1 MPKNHKKK
9 KMPFLLWLLP
19 LLVVAGLIGGGIGLI
34 NSLYLPFQG
43 KWIRKDC
50 ERVDLRSLEITL
62 EEYEQLKTELPG
74 CQIRWNIPIGNQVFD
89 SRAKEITITEL
100 NEENFSLFDYFEDLQ
115 TIHAEDLECYE
126 TLLKLESQLPQ
137 CYISWGV
144 RVGDTMVDT
153 TLEMLDFTGTGTTA
167 QELMEKLSRFS
178 GLKTV
183 EYRDF
188 ESTTEERQALREAY
202 PEITF
207 LWDVEVSGK
216 TWSVTETRL
225 DYAGDSVDAQALAAA
240 AVEFHG
246 VEEIDLTGSGCTIE
260 ELVLIQEAYSN
271 ALIKSEISLFGL
283 DFTTE
288 TETLDLS
295 GIEMESTEA
304 LEQILPLMKKL
315 TWVDMCDCGISN
327 EDMDSL
333 NKRYPDTRFVWK
345 VTFSV
350 YTLRTDATFF
360 CASDLPNNGY
370 VAIKMTDEQLA
381 PLKYCEDLIALDLGH
396 MRYTDLSFLENM
408 PKLQFLILVEAK
420 FTDIT
425 PIGTLK
431 DLIYLEI
438 FMNTIDDLSPLLECP
453 NLKHLNIGYTT
464 GFDTDVL
471 KQFTGLER
479 LWFPGNT
486 MSKEEIEELKAALP
500 NTQLHLPAG
509 DPDGSTGAGWREAD
523 IYFEMRN
530 IFKMHYMPGG
540 TGMGKDKN

>member
-1 MPKNHKKK
+1 MPKKTKKK
-9 KMPFLLWLLP
+9 KSRILLWLLP
-19 LLVVAGLIGGGIGLI
+19 LLVAAGLAAGGIALV

-43 KWIRKDC
+43 KWIRRDC

-74 CQIRWNIPIGNQVFD
+74 CVIRWNIPIGDQLFD
-89 SRAKEITITEL
+89 SRAGEITLTGL
-100 NEENFSLFDYFEDLQ
+100 EEGDFPMFRYFEDLRK
-115 TIHAEDLECYE
+115 INAEGLDCYE
-126 TLLKLESQLPQ
+126 TLLALESYLPE
-137 CYISWGV
+137 CRIDWGV
-144 RVGDTMVDT
+144 RVGDAMVDT
-153 TLEMLDFTGTGTTA
+153 TLENLDFTGTGA
-167 QELMEKLSRFS
+167 AAEELMEKLSRFS
-178 GLKTV
+178 ALKQV
-183 EYRDF
+183 EYWDF
-188 ESTTEERQALREAY
+188 AGTPEERQALREAY

-207 LWDVEVSGK
+207 LWNVEASGK
-216 TWSVTETRL
+216 TWSVADTHL
-225 DYAGDSVDAQALAAA
+225 SYAGETVDAQALAAA
-240 AVEFHG
+240 AVELTK

-260 ELVLIQEAYSN
+260 ELLLIQAGYPD
-271 ALIKSEISLFGL
+271 ALIKSEISLFGQ
-283 DFTTE
+283 DFSTE

-295 GIEMESTEA
+295 GIRMESTAE

-327 EDMDSL
+327 EDMDAL
-333 NKRYPDTRFVWK
+333 NKNYPETRFVWK

-360 CASDLPNNGY
+360 CASDLPSNGY
-370 VAIKMTDEQLA
+370 VAIKMTDEQLE

-408 PKLQFLILVEAK
+408 PKLQFLILVEAR

-431 DLIYLEI
+431 DLVYLEI
-438 FMNTIDDLSPLLECP
+438 FMNTIDDLSPLLNCP
-453 NLKHLNIGYTT
+453 NLKHLNIGYTS
-464 GFDTDVL
+464 GFDTSVL

-486 MSKEEIEELKAALP
+486 MSEAEIEELKAALP
-500 NTQLHLPAG
+500 NTQCHLPAG
-509 DPDGSTGAGWREAD
+509 DPDGSTGNGWREAD
-523 IYFEMRN
+523 IYFEMRD
-530 IFKMHYMPGG
+530 IFSMHYMPGG

>member
-1 MPKNHKKK
+1 MPKQKKRK
-9 KMPFLLWLLP
+9 TSAMLWILP
-19 LLVVAGLIGGGIGLI
+19 LVLVVALIAGGAMLI
-34 NSLYLPFQG
+34 NSMYLPFQG
-43 KWIRKDC
+43 KWIRRDC
-50 ERVDLRSLEITL
+50 ERIDLRSLELTV
-62 EEYEQLKTELPG
+62 EQYAQLQEDLPD
-74 CQIRWNIPIGNQVFD
+74 CQIRWNIPIGDQTFD
-89 SRAKEITITEL
+89 SRASEIALIGLDERD
-100 NEENFSLFDYFEDLQ
+100 FPLFHYFENLQ
-115 TIHAEDLECYE
+115 KINAEGLTCYE
-126 TLLKLESQLPQ
+126 TLLALERYLPQ
-137 CYISWGV
+137 CRIEWGV
-144 RVGDTMVDT
+144 RIGEEVIET
-153 TLEMLDFTGTGTTA
+153 TIETLDFTGTGIDSA
-167 QELMEKLSRFS
+167 ELMEKLGRFP
-178 GLKTV
+178 GLKQV
-183 EYRDF
+183 EYWDF
-188 ESTTEERQALREAY
+188 ESTLDQRQALRAAY
-202 PEITF
+202 PQITF
-207 LWDVEVSGK
+207 LWNVEAAGK
-216 TWSVTETRL
+216 TWSVTESHLT
-225 DYAGDSVDAQALAAA
+225 YAGETLDVQALADA

-260 ELVLIQEAYSN
+260 ELVMIQEAYPN
-271 ALIKSEISLFGL
+271 ARIKSEISLFGL
-283 DFTTE
+283 NFTTE

-295 GIEMESTEA
+295 GIEMENTEA
-304 LEQILPLMKKL
+304 LEQILPLMQKL

-333 NKRYPDTRFVWK
+333 NKRYPETRFVWK
-345 VTFSV
+345 VKFSV

-431 DLIYLEI
+431 DLVYLEI
-438 FMNTIDDLSPLLECP
+438 FMNTIDDLTPLLECT
-453 NLKHLNIGYTT
+453 NLKHLNIGYTK
-464 GFDTDVL
+464 GFDTEVL

-486 MSKEEIEELKAALP
+486 MSAEEIDAIKAALP
-500 NTQLHLPAG
+500 DTLCYMPAG

-530 IFKMHYMPGG
+530 IFNMHYMPGG